1 MDASS
6 KMPEG
11 ILYGTFST
19 FGSYDECIGIKTP
32 KANLQMPYSG
42 QYCSINIQPILPP
55 KSRHF
60 TIQNAFRKY
69 PKLKQVFQVSISYIF
84 NRL

>member
-6 KMPEG
+6 KIPEG

-60 TIQNAFRKY
+60 TTQNAFKRY
-69 PKLKQVFQVSISYIF
+69 PKLRQVFQVSMYLF
-84 NRL
+84 Y